1 MEKYVRCVN
10 NNECKELEVGK
21 VYKVL
26 NMGEMY
32 YTIKYKNDKEIS
44 RYKEKFEEVK
54 PILDINLQRVNN
66 IVIGTLN
73 YVDDKFKE
81 IEEIKLSTSINQR
94 NIFLYD
100 NSILLAKRGNGMSDT
115 LHFNSAQEAQDYID
129 KFTMIIDDI
138 NMNQPETKYKINCD
152 KLYSEEDMS
161 KLKELGIDFTKVG
174 E

>member
-1 MEKYVRCVN
+1 VRGIGEACGLDIKLGKIYKVKN
-10 NNECKELEVGK
+10 VLDSRGYELEN
-21 VYKVL
+21 VYG
-26 NMGEMY
+26 M
-32 YTIKYKNDKEIS
+32 IYKCFMKDCT
-44 RYKEKFEEVK
+44 
-54 PILDINLQRVNN
+54 ILDVDLQRVNN
-66 IVIGTLN
+66 VVVGTLN

-100 NSILLAKRGNGMSDT
+100 NSILLTKRGNGMSDT